1 MSIKKNIDKI
11 EKEIFVGPKEYP
23 IKIQVKKFKG
33 RKFLDIRK
41 WYLDKKLN
49 EVLPTKKGIS
59 LSEYQFEDIISI
71 ILKERDKISEWFKEK
86 FSEQEL
92 INSLIVQ
99 SEIRKKL
106 AEEAK
111 DFKAKSKKLTENRFF
126 KIEYEEGS
134 TQLILNENHQLFK
147 EINIK
152 TNTEDLKKIIYLLF
166 VSFNQTFQL
175 FDVDDKIKVS
185 DMEDALLHNWSI
197 ILKNYLKKNGRN

>member
-1 MSIKKNIDKI
+1 MSVKKNINEI
-11 EKEIFVGPKEYP
+11 AKEIFVGPEEYP

-71 ILKERDKISEWFKEK
+71 ISKERDKISKWFKEK
-86 FSEQEL
+86 FTEEEL
-92 INSLIVQ
+92 IDSLIVQ
-99 SEIRKKL
+99 SEIRRKL
-106 AEEAK
+106 SEEAK
-111 DFKAKSKKLTENRFF
+111 DFKAKSQKLTENRIF
-126 KIEYEEGS
+126 KIEYEEGK

-147 EINIK
+147 EINMIA
-152 TNTEDLKKIIYLLF
+152 NTEDFKKIIYLLF

-175 FDVDDKIKVS
+175 FDADDKMKVS
-185 DMEDALLHNWSI
+185 DIEDVLLHNWSI

>member
-1 MSIKKNIDKI
+1 MSVKKNNNEI
-11 EKEIFVGPKEYP
+11 EKEIFVGPSEYP
-23 IKIQVKKFKG
+23 IKIQVKTFKG
-33 RKFLDIRK
+33 RKYLDIRK
-41 WYLDKKLN
+41 WYLDKKHN

-71 ILKERDKISEWFKEK
+71 ISNEKDKISKWFKEK
-86 FSEQEL
+86 STEKEVVD
-92 INSLIVQ
+92 SLIVQ
-99 SEIRKKL
+99 SEIRRKL
-106 AEEAK
+106 SEEAK
-111 DFKAKSKKLTENRFF
+111 TFKAISEKFTENRIF
-126 KIEYEEGS
+126 KIEYTKGK

-147 EINIK
+147 DINAK
-152 TNTEDLKKIIYLLF
+152 TTTDDLKKIIYLLF

>member
-1 MSIKKNIDKI
+1 MSVKKNINEI
-11 EKEIFVGPKEYP
+11 EEEIFVGPKEYP
-23 IKIQVKKFKG
+23 IKIQVKTFKG
-33 RKFLDIRK
+33 RKYLDIRK

-71 ILKERDKISEWFKEK
+71 ISKERDKISKWFKEK
-86 FSEQEL
+86 FTEEEV

-99 SEIRKKL
+99 SEIRRKL
-106 AEEAK
+106 SEDAK
-111 DFKAKSKKLTENRFF
+111 NFKARSEKLTENRIF
-126 KIEYEEGS
+126 KIEYEEGK

-147 EINIK
+147 DINSK
-152 TNTEDLKKIIYLLF
+152 TTTEDLKRIIHLLF

-175 FDVDDKIKVS
+175 FDVEDKIKVS
-185 DMEDALLHNWSI
+185 DLEDVLLHNWSI

>member
-1 MSIKKNIDKI
+1 MSVKKNINEI

-23 IKIQVKKFKG
+23 IKIQVKILKG
-33 RKFLDIRK
+33 RKYLDIRK

-71 ILKERDKISEWFKEK
+71 ISKERDKISKWFKEK
-86 FSEQEL
+86 FTEEEV
-92 INSLIVQ
+92 IDSLIVQ
-99 SEIRKKL
+99 SEIRRKL
-106 AEEAK
+106 SEEAK
-111 DFKAKSKKLTENRFF
+111 NFKARSEKLTENRIF
-126 KIEYEEGS
+126 KIEYEEGK

-147 EINIK
+147 DINSK
-152 TNTEDLKKIIYLLF
+152 TTTEDLKRIIHLLF

-175 FDVDDKIKVS
+175 FDVEDKIKVS
-185 DMEDALLHNWSI
+185 DLEDVLLHNWSI